1 MYPSV
6 PIIARKIGE
15 DVQCGKNVLPRG
27 SEIFVIPYAT
37 HRLAHIYPS
46 PEKFD
51 PQRFTQENIDKRNPY
66 AYLPFSAGPRNC
78 IGHKYAILEMQTVIS
93 KILRNFHLMPVHG
106 KTTIEPL
113 FRITLRASGGL
124 WVRLE
129 PRNNNK
135 SFKNLNTA

>member
-1 MYPSV
+1 M
-6 PIIARKIGE
+6 
-15 DVQCGKNVLPRG
+15 LPRG

-37 HRLAHIYPS
+37 HRLAHIYPD

-93 KILRNFHLMPVHG
+93 KVLRNFYLMPVPG

-135 SFKNLNTA
+135 SCKNLNSP